1 MVTTLTE
8 SGLKKQ
14 IARLRGFAN
23 YDGLRDELL
32 RVLWS
37 RAESDEHAECIITEI
52 VDSRTSNEN
61 GFTACPTP
69 AELIAIA
76 RTIPAS
82 ASKPTGMH
90 LPRRNCADCGGT
102 GFARDYVLATRRG
115 DRFDTEIVSQE
126 QYETLRNQPLS
137 QSNQAVYVGVH
148 LCRCRAQR
156 TEGAN

>member
-1 MVTTLTE
+1 MVGTVSLTE
-8 SGLKKQ
+8 GGLKKQ

-37 RAESDEHAECIITEI
+37 RAESDEHAERIITEI

-61 GFTACPTP
+61 GFTACPAP

-76 RTIPAS
+76 RTIPT
-82 ASKPTGMH
+82 SKPTGMRS
-90 LPRRNCADCGGT
+90 PRRNCSECGGS

-115 DRFDTEIVSQE
+115 DRFDTEIVSE
-126 QYETLRNQPLS
+126 AQYEELRRKPLS
-137 QSNQAVYVGVH
+137 QSDQAVYVGVH
-148 LCRCRAQR
+148 LCHCRSPR
-156 TEGAN
+156 SEGSN